1 MKKFFYPESNMCIDL
16 AIKVEKIKKLL
27 NKKLDEQEITVIEF
41 QEYSKNINLL
51 IKKNIDLVESWEET
65 LKGKINE

>member
-1 MKKFFYPESNMCIDL
+1 MCIDL

-27 NKKLDEQEITVIEF
+27 NKKLDDQEITVIEF

-65 LKGKINE
+65 LKGKNK

>member
-1 MKKFFYPESNMCIDL
+1 MCIDL

-65 LKGKINE
+65 LKERINE

>member
-1 MKKFFYPESNMCIDL
+1 MCIDL

-65 LKGKINE
+65 LKGKNK

>member
-1 MKKFFYPESNMCIDL
+1 M
-16 AIKVEKIKKLL
+16 IKELQSKKLL
-27 NKKLDEQEITVIEF
+27 NKKLDDQEITVIEF

-65 LKGKINE
+65 LKGKNK

>member
-1 MKKFFYPESNMCIDL
+1 MCIDL

-41 QEYSKNINLL
+41 QEYSKNIKQL

-65 LKGKINE
+65 LKERINE